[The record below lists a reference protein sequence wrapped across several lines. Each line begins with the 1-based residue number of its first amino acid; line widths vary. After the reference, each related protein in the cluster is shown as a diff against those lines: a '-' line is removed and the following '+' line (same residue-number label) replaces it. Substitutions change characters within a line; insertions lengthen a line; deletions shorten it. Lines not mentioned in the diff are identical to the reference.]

1 MKVQPQNTIVIQGG
15 HVFDPQH
22 GLDAVM
28 DIFIEN
34 DTIVALGN
42 QPQGFIANETIDA
55 HGKMV
60 FPGFIDLNAFLGEP
74 GYSQKGTIA
83 SETRAAAQSGIT
95 ILCSTPDSKPVID
108 SATLAALVQDKAQ
121 QAGFCRV
128 QPIGALTAGLQGQ
141 QLSNMFALKDAGCVA
156 LSNQDAPFQDSRV
169 IQQCYHY
176 ATGFD
181 ICVFSTPLDTALAHE
196 GCMHEGPTSTQL
208 GLAGNPV
215 SAEISSMAQQLI
227 LCEETGTKLH
237 FSRITSKQALDMV
250 ISAQQKGLAVTADVA
265 LGNLYFSDEDCA
277 DYNSLMHVTPVY
289 RSQQDRQAL
298 LQGVNDGYLSI
309 CSNHRPHE
317 LAAKMAPFAATDA
330 GISVLDSF
338 AGAIFNLVNTGKLT
352 LAAAIGALT
361 SLPAKAIDQPAGQIL
376 PEGRADLCIV
386 DLKQV
391 CKLNTEDLASKGHNN
406 PWLGESLVGRVTC
419 TINGGHIVYRA

>member
-22 GLDAVM
+22 QLDQVM
-28 DIFIEN
+28 DVFIEN
-34 DTIVALGN
+34 DTIVALGTA
-42 QPQGFIANETIDA
+42 PQGFKANETINA
-55 HGKMV
+55 SGKMV

-74 GYSQKGTIA
+74 GFSQKGDIA
-83 SETRAAAQSGIT
+83 SETKAAAQSGIT
-95 ILCSTPDSKPVID
+95 TLCSTPDSKPVID
-108 SATLAALVQDKAQ
+108 SATLATLVQDKADD
-121 QAGFCRV
+121 AGFCRV
-128 QPIGALTAGLQGQ
+128 LPIGALTAGLKGE

-176 ATGFD
+176 AAGFD
-181 ICVFSTPLDTALAHE
+181 IRVFSTPLDTALAHG

-215 SAEISSMAQQLI
+215 SAEISSLAQQLI
-227 LCEETGTKLH
+227 LCEETGIKLH
-237 FSRITSKQALDMV
+237 FSRITSKRALDMI
-250 ISAQQKGLAVTADVA
+250 ISAQQKGLSVSADVA

-277 DYNSLMHVTPVY
+277 GYNSLMHVNPVY
-289 RSQQDRQAL
+289 RSKADQQAL

-309 CSNHRPHE
+309 SSNHRPHE
-317 LAAKMAPFAATDA
+317 LAAKMAPFAATEA

-338 AGAIFNLVNTGKLT
+338 AGAILNLVNSGKLS

-361 SLPAKAIDQPAGQIL
+361 SLPAKVLNSEVGQL
-376 PEGRADLCIV
+376 KPEGRADLCIV
-386 DLKQV
+386 DMKEV
-391 CKLNTEDLASKGHNN
+391 KALNTEELASKGHNN
-406 PWLGESLVGRVTC
+406 PWLGEKLAGRVIY